1 MKENNILENQQRDVQ
16 LISIDDFV
24 SMLGEVR
31 QGNKDLIPQVL
42 NALLEDGDLQGKFLD
57 MLEAEDKQWLLAL
70 DNLKADCI
78 VLAGM
83 YREKCRYYDELF
95 TDEDTG
101 EEVVIERTELIEGT
115 SWFEREKNEARALY
129 GKICAADLPDA
140 DVRMVCDWVD
150 ATPFNEMAIVEKK
163 KRQMEEQV
171 PAHELGLS
179 PLYGWIC
186 EVLGDAYYYGE
197 EHCGYY
203 IDIAKAREYY
213 AKAQEIKHAT
223 GDETFMLW
231 GNPVE
236 DFDEKDWEDD
246 ERCPLTCY
254 YRLSGP
260 AEVLYKVRTT
270 IDKLTEKYGMPGNEF
285 GRYVPTPI
293 LLQTLL
299 GIKSKAPNYWGNL
312 LFMEDQPDGTIF
324 LTMEVEQTYVWPHVL
339 EQVFPGIRV
348 DVEKEL

>member
-1 MKENNILENQQRDVQ
+1 MEENKILEKQQIDVNE
-16 LISIDDFV
+16 FAT
-24 SMLGEVR
+24 MLGEVR
-31 QGNKDLIPQVL
+31 QGNKDLAPQVL

-101 EEVVIERTELIEGT
+101 EEVVIERTELIEGA
-115 SWFEREKNEARALY
+115 SWFERDKNEALALY

-163 KRQMEEQV
+163 KRQMEEQA

-197 EHCGYY
+197 EDCGYY

-223 GDETFMLW
+223 GDETFMHW
-231 GNPVE
+231 GNPIE

-246 ERCPLTCY
+246 EICPLTCHY
-254 YRLSGP
+254 SLSGP
-260 AEVLYKVRTT
+260 AEVLDKVRAF
-270 IDKLTEKYGMPGNEF
+270 IEKLTEKYGMPDNEF
-285 GRYVPTPI
+285 GRYVATPI
-293 LLQTLL
+293 LLQALL
-299 GIKSKAPNYWGNL
+299 GIKSEAPNYWGNL
-312 LFMEDQPDGTIF
+312 LFMEDQPDGTLS
-324 LTMEVEQTYVWPHVL
+324 LTMEVELTHVWPHVL
-339 EQVFPGIRV
+339 EQGFPGIEV
-348 DVEKEL
+348 EVEKK

>member
-1 MKENNILENQQRDVQ
+1 MEENNIQETQHRDAQQMRVDE
-16 LISIDDFV
+16 FAA
-24 SMLGEVR
+24 MLSQVR
-31 QGNKDLIPQVL
+31 QGNKDLAPQVL
-42 NALLEDGDLQGKFLD
+42 DALLEDGDLQGKFRD

-70 DNLKADCI
+70 DNLKADCF
-78 VLAGM
+78 VLTGM
-83 YREKCRYYDELF
+83 YREKWRYYDELF

-101 EEVVIERTELIEGT
+101 EEVVIERTELIDGT
-115 SWFEREKNEARALY
+115 SWFERNKDEARALY

-140 DVRMVCDWVD
+140 DVRMVCDRVA
-150 ATPFNEMAIVEKK
+150 ATPFNYMAIVEKK

-186 EVLGDAYYYGE
+186 EVLGRAYYFGE

-223 GDETFMLW
+223 GDETFMHW
-231 GNPVE
+231 GNPIE

-246 ERCPLTCY
+246 EVCPLTCHY
-254 YRLSGP
+254 SLSGP
-260 AEVLYKVRTT
+260 AEVLDKVRAF
-270 IDKLTEKYGMPGNEF
+270 IEKLTEKYGMPGNEF
-285 GRYVPTPI
+285 GRYVATPI
-293 LLQTLL
+293 LLQALL

-312 LFMEDQPDGTIF
+312 LFMEDQPDGTLS
-324 LTMEVEQTYVWPHVL
+324 LTMEVEQPYVWPHVL
-339 EQVFPGIRV
+339 EQGFPGTEV
-348 DVEKEL
+348 KVEKE

>member
-1 MKENNILENQQRDVQ
+1 MEENNIQETQHRDAQQMRADE
-16 LISIDDFV
+16 FAA
-24 SMLGEVR
+24 MLNGVR

-42 NALLEDGDLQGKFLD
+42 DALLEYSPQQNKYLNL
-57 MLEAEDKQWLLAL
+57 LEAEDKQWLLAL

-83 YREKCRYYDELF
+83 YREKYRYYDELF

-101 EEVVIERTELIEGT
+101 EKVVIERTELIEGT
-115 SWFEREKNEARALY
+115 SWFERDKNEARALY
-129 GKICAADLPDA
+129 GKICAVNLPDA
-140 DVRMVCDWVD
+140 DVRMVVDWVD
-150 ATPFNEMAIVEKK
+150 ATPFNQMAIVEKK

-186 EVLGDAYYYGE
+186 EVLGDAYYHGE

-223 GDETFMLW
+223 GDETVMQW

-236 DFDEKDWEDD
+236 DFDEKDWE
-246 ERCPLTCY
+246 EYEECPQTCH

-260 AEVLYKVRTT
+260 AEVLDKVRTT
-270 IDKLTEKYGMPGNEF
+270 IDKLTEKYGMPDNEF
-285 GRYVPTPI
+285 GRYVATPI
-293 LLQTLL
+293 LLQALL
-299 GIKSKAPNYWGNL
+299 GIKSEAPNYWGNL
-312 LFMEDQPDGTIF
+312 LFIEDQSDGTLS
-324 LTMEVEQTYVWPHVL
+324 LTMEVEQTHVWPHVL
-339 EQVFPGIRV
+339 EQGFPGIEV
-348 DVEKEL
+348 ETEKE

>member
-16 LISIDDFV
+16 QISIGDFGN
-24 SMLGEVR
+24 MLNEVR
-31 QGNKDLIPQVL
+31 QGNKDLAPQVL

-101 EEVVIERTELIEGT
+101 EEVVIERAELVDGT
-115 SWFEREKNEARALY
+115 SWFERDKNEARALY

-140 DVRMVCDWVD
+140 DVRMVVDWVD

-197 EHCGYY
+197 EDCGYY

-231 GNPVE
+231 SNPME
-236 DFDEKDWEDD
+236 DFDEKDWEDY
-246 ERCPLTCY
+246 ERCPLTCH

-260 AEVLYKVRTT
+260 AEVLDKVRTT
-270 IDKLTEKYGMPGNEF
+270 IDKLTEKYGMPDNEF

-293 LLQTLL
+293 LLQALL

-312 LFMEDQPDGTIF
+312 LFMEDQSDGTLTI
-324 LTMEVEQTYVWPHVL
+324 TMEVEQTYVWPHVL
-339 EQVFPGIRV
+339 EQGFPDIRV

>member
-31 QGNKDLIPQVL
+31 QGNKDLAPQVL

-83 YREKCRYYDELF
+83 YSKKCRYYDELF

-101 EEVVIERTELIEGT
+101 EEVVIERAELIDGT
-115 SWFEREKNEARALY
+115 SWFERDKNEARALY

-140 DVRMVCDWVD
+140 DVRMVVDWVD

-231 GNPVE
+231 GNPIG
-236 DFDEKDWEDD
+236 DFEEKDWEDY
-246 ERCPLTCY
+246 EMCPLTCHY
-254 YRLSGP
+254 SLSGP
-260 AEVLYKVRTT
+260 AEVLDKVRTT
-270 IDKLTEKYGMPGNEF
+270 IDKLTEMYGMPDNEF

-293 LLQTLL
+293 LLQALL
-299 GIKSKAPNYWGNL
+299 GIKSEAPNYWGNL

-324 LTMEVEQTYVWPHVL
+324 LTMEVELTHVWPHVL
-339 EQVFPGIRV
+339 EQGFPGIRV

>member
-31 QGNKDLIPQVL
+31 QGNKDLAPQVL

-101 EEVVIERTELIEGT
+101 EEVVIERAELIEGT
-115 SWFEREKNEARALY
+115 SWFERNKDEAQALY
-129 GKICAADLPDA
+129 DKICATDLQDA

-223 GDETFMLW
+223 GDETFMHW
-231 GNPVE
+231 GNPMA
-236 DFDEKDWEDD
+236 DFDEKDWEDH
-246 ERCPLTCY
+246 EACPYTCH
-254 YRLSGP
+254 YRLSGST
-260 AEVLYKVRTT
+260 EVLNKVRAT
-270 IDKLTEKYGMPGNEF
+270 IDKLTEKYGMPDNEF

-293 LLQTLL
+293 LLQALL

-312 LFMEDQPDGTIF
+312 LFMEDQPDGTLS
-324 LTMEVEQTYVWPHVL
+324 LTMEVEQTHVWPHVL
-339 EQVFPGIRV
+339 EQGFPGIE
-348 DVEKEL
+348 VETEKK

>member
-16 LISIDDFV
+16 QISIGDFGN
-24 SMLGEVR
+24 MLNEVR
-31 QGNKDLIPQVL
+31 QGNKDLAPQVL
-42 NALLEDGDLQGKFLD
+42 NALLEDGDLQGKFLNL
-57 MLEAEDKQWLLAL
+57 LEAEDKQWLLAL
-70 DNLKADCI
+70 DSLKADCI
-78 VLAGM
+78 VLGGM

-101 EEVVIERTELIEGT
+101 EEVVIERTELIDGT
-115 SWFEREKNEARALY
+115 SWFERDKDEAQALY

-140 DVRMVCDWVD
+140 DVRMVVDWVD

-197 EHCGYY
+197 EDCGYY

-231 GNPVE
+231 GNPME
-236 DFDEKDWEDD
+236 DFDEKDWEDYVVSP
-246 ERCPLTCY
+246 ETRNY
-254 YRLSGP
+254 SISG
-260 AEVLYKVRTT
+260 AAQVLDKVRAT
-270 IDKLTEKYGMPGNEF
+270 IDKLTEKYGMSGNEF

-293 LLQTLL
+293 LLQALL
-299 GIKSKAPNYWGNL
+299 GIKSKAPRYWGNL
-312 LFMEDQPDGTIF
+312 LFMEDQPDGTLS
-324 LTMEVEQTYVWPHVL
+324 LTMEVEQPYVWPHVL
-339 EQVFPGIRV
+339 EQGFPGIEV
-348 DVEKEL
+348 ETEKE

>member
-1 MKENNILENQQRDVQ
+1 MEENNILDTQNKCARQMGVDE
-16 LISIDDFV
+16 FAT
-24 SMLGEVR
+24 MLGEVR
-31 QGNKDLIPQVL
+31 QGNKDLAPQVL

-70 DNLKADCI
+70 NNLKADCI

-83 YREKCRYYDELF
+83 YREKCRYYDEQF

-101 EEVVIERTELIEGT
+101 EEVTVERIDYIDG
-115 SWFEREKNEARALY
+115 SVWFEGSKEEARALY
-129 GKICAADLPDA
+129 DKIYNADLSDA

-171 PAHELGLS
+171 PDHELGLS

-231 GNPVE
+231 GNPME
-236 DFDEKDWEDD
+236 DFDEKDWEDY
-246 ERCPLTCY
+246 EACPYTCH

-260 AEVLYKVRTT
+260 TEVLDKVRTT
-270 IDKLTEKYGMPGNEF
+270 IDKLTEKYGMPDNEF

-293 LLQTLL
+293 LQQALL
-299 GIKSKAPNYWGNL
+299 GIKSGAPRYLGIL
-312 LFMEDQPDGTIF
+312 LYMEDQPDGTLSI
-324 LTMEVEQTYVWPHVL
+324 TMEVEQGYVWSHVL
-339 EQVFPGIRV
+339 EQGFPGIEV
-348 DVEKEL
+348 EVEKE

>member
-1 MKENNILENQQRDVQ
+1 
-16 LISIDDFV
+16 
-24 SMLGEVR
+24 
-31 QGNKDLIPQVL
+31 
-42 NALLEDGDLQGKFLD
+42 
-57 MLEAEDKQWLLAL
+57 
-70 DNLKADCI
+70 
-78 VLAGM
+78 
-83 YREKCRYYDELF
+83 
-95 TDEDTG
+95 
-101 EEVVIERTELIEGT
+101 
-115 SWFEREKNEARALY
+115 
-129 GKICAADLPDA
+129 
-140 DVRMVCDWVD
+140 MVCDWVE

-231 GNPVE
+231 GNPME
-236 DFDEKDWEDD
+236 DFDEKDWEDYVVSP
-246 ERCPLTCY
+246 ETRNY
-254 YRLSGP
+254 SISGP
-260 AEVLYKVRTT
+260 AQVLDKVRAT

-293 LLQTLL
+293 LLQALL

-312 LFMEDQPDGTIF
+312 LFMEDQPDGTLS

-339 EQVFPGIRV
+339 EQGFPGIEV
-348 DVEKEL
+348 ETEKE

>member
-1 MKENNILENQQRDVQ
+1 MEENNIQETQHRDAQQMRVDE
-16 LISIDDFV
+16 FAA
-24 SMLGEVR
+24 MLGQVR
-31 QGNKDLIPQVL
+31 QGNKDLAPQVL
-42 NALLEDGDLQGKFLD
+42 NALLEYSALQCKFLNL
-57 MLEAEDKQWLLAL
+57 LEAEDKQWLLAL
-70 DNLKADCI
+70 NNLKADCI

-101 EEVVIERTELIEGT
+101 EEVVIERTELIEGA
-115 SWFEREKNEARALY
+115 SWFERNKDEARALY

-140 DVRMVCDWVD
+140 DVCMVVDWVD

-197 EHCGYY
+197 EDCGYY

-231 GNPVE
+231 GNPME
-236 DFDEKDWEDD
+236 DFDEKDWE
-246 ERCPLTCY
+246 EYEECPQTCH

-260 AEVLYKVRTT
+260 TEVLDKVRTT
-270 IDKLTEKYGMPGNEF
+270 IDKLTEKYGMPDNEF
-285 GRYVPTPI
+285 GRYVATPI
-293 LLQTLL
+293 LLQALL
-299 GIKSKAPNYWGNL
+299 GIKSEAPNYWGNL
-312 LFMEDQPDGTIF
+312 LFMEDQPDGTLTI
-324 LTMEVEQTYVWPHVL
+324 TMEVELTHVWSDVL
-339 EQVFPGIRV
+339 EQGFPGIEV
-348 DVEKEL
+348 EVEKE

>member
-16 LISIDDFV
+16 QISIGDFG

-31 QGNKDLIPQVL
+31 QGNKDLIPLVL
-42 NALLEDGDLQGKFLD
+42 NALLEDGDLQGKFLNL
-57 MLEAEDKQWLLAL
+57 LEAEDKQWLLAL

-115 SWFEREKNEARALY
+115 SWFERNKDEAQALY
-129 GKICAADLPDA
+129 GKICAAELPDA
-140 DVRMVCDWVD
+140 DVRMVVDWVD

-231 GNPVE
+231 GNPIG
-236 DFDEKDWEDD
+236 DFEEKVWE
-246 ERCPLTCY
+246 EYEECPLTCH

-260 AEVLYKVRTT
+260 AEVLDKVRTF
-270 IDKLTEKYGMPGNEF
+270 IEELTEKYGMPGNEF

-293 LLQTLL
+293 LLQALL

-312 LFMEDQPDGTIF
+312 LFMEDQPDGTLS
-324 LTMEVEQTYVWPHVL
+324 LTMEVEQTHVWPHVL
-339 EQVFPGIRV
+339 EQGFPGIE
-348 DVEKEL
+348 VETEKK

>member
-1 MKENNILENQQRDVQ
+1 MENQQRDVQ
-16 LISIDDFV
+16 LISIVDFV

-31 QGNKDLIPQVL
+31 QGKKDLAPLVL

-70 DNLKADCI
+70 NNLKADCI

-101 EEVVIERTELIEGT
+101 EEVVIERAELIDGI
-115 SWFEREKNEARALY
+115 SRFERNKDEAQALY
-129 GKICAADLPDA
+129 GKICATDLQDA
-140 DVRMVCDWVD
+140 DVRMVCDWVHG
-150 ATPFNEMAIVEKK
+150 TPFNYMAIVEKK

-197 EHCGYY
+197 EDCGYY

-231 GNPVE
+231 GNPME
-236 DFDEKDWEDD
+236 DFDEKDWEDYVVSP
-246 ERCPLTCY
+246 ETRNY
-254 YRLSGP
+254 SISG
-260 AEVLYKVRTT
+260 AAQVLDKVRAT
-270 IDKLTEKYGMPGNEF
+270 IDKLTEKYGMPDNEF

-293 LLQTLL
+293 LLQALL
-299 GIKSKAPNYWGNL
+299 GIKSEAPNYWGNL
-312 LFMEDQPDGTIF
+312 LFMEDQPDGTLSI
-324 LTMEVEQTYVWPHVL
+324 TMEVELTHVWPHVL
-339 EQVFPGIRV
+339 EQGFPDIRV

>member
-16 LISIDDFV
+16 QISIGDFGN
-24 SMLGEVR
+24 MLNEVR
-31 QGNKDLIPQVL
+31 QGNKELIPLVL
-42 NALLEDGDLQGKFLD
+42 NALLENGDLQGKFLNL
-57 MLEAEDKQWLLAL
+57 LEAEDKQWLLAL

-101 EEVVIERTELIEGT
+101 EEVVIERTEFMDGT
-115 SWFEREKNEARALY
+115 SWFERDKNEARALY

-223 GDETFMLW
+223 GDETFMHW
-231 GNPVE
+231 GNPIE

-246 ERCPLTCY
+246 EICPLTCHY
-254 YRLSGP
+254 SLSGP
-260 AEVLYKVRTT
+260 AEVLDKVRAF
-270 IDKLTEKYGMPGNEF
+270 IEKLTEKYGMPDNEF
-285 GRYVPTPI
+285 GRYVATPI
-293 LLQTLL
+293 LLQALL
-299 GIKSKAPNYWGNL
+299 GIKSEAPRYWGNL
-312 LFMEDQPDGTIF
+312 LFMEDQPDGTLS
-324 LTMEVEQTYVWPHVL
+324 LTMEVEQPYVWPHVL
-339 EQVFPGIRV
+339 EQGFPDIE
-348 DVEKEL
+348 VETEKK

>member
-16 LISIDDFV
+16 QISIDDFV

-31 QGNKDLIPQVL
+31 QGNKDFATQVL
-42 NALLEDGDLQGKFLD
+42 NALLEDGDLQGKFLNL
-57 MLEAEDKQWLLAL
+57 LEAEDKQWLLAL
-70 DNLKADCI
+70 NNLKADCI

-101 EEVVIERTELIEGT
+101 EEVVIERTEIMDGT
-115 SWFEREKNEARALY
+115 SWFERDKNEARALY
-129 GKICAADLPDA
+129 GKICASDLPDA
-140 DVRMVCDWVD
+140 DVRMVVDWVD

-223 GDETFMLW
+223 GDETFMHW
-231 GNPVE
+231 GNPMA
-236 DFDEKDWEDD
+236 DFDEKDWEDY
-246 ERCPLTCY
+246 ERCPLTCHY
-254 YRLSGP
+254 SLSGP
-260 AEVLYKVRTT
+260 AEVLDKVRTF
-270 IDKLTEKYGMPGNEF
+270 IDKLTEKYGMPDNEF
-285 GRYVPTPI
+285 GRYVATPI
-293 LLQTLL
+293 LLQALL
-299 GIKSKAPNYWGNL
+299 GIKSEAPRYRGNL
-312 LFMEDQPDGTIF
+312 LFMEDQPDGTLS
-324 LTMEVEQTYVWPHVL
+324 LTMEVEQTHVWPYVL
-339 EQVFPGIRV
+339 EQGFPGIEV
-348 DVEKEL
+348 ETEKE

>member
-16 LISIDDFV
+16 QISIGDFGN
-24 SMLGEVR
+24 MLNEVR
-31 QGNKDLIPQVL
+31 QGNKDLAPQVL
-42 NALLEDGDLQGKFLD
+42 NTLLEDSDLQGKFLN

-70 DNLKADCI
+70 NNLKADCI

-101 EEVVIERTELIEGT
+101 EEVVIERAELIDGI
-115 SWFEREKNEARALY
+115 SRFERNKDEAQALY
-129 GKICAADLPDA
+129 GKICATDLQDA
-140 DVRMVCDWVD
+140 DVRMVVDWVD

-197 EHCGYY
+197 EDCGYY

-231 GNPVE
+231 GNPME
-236 DFDEKDWEDD
+236 DFDEKDWEDYVVSP
-246 ERCPLTCY
+246 ETRNY
-254 YRLSGP
+254 SISG
-260 AEVLYKVRTT
+260 AAQVLDKVRAT
-270 IDKLTEKYGMPGNEF
+270 IDKLTEKYGMPDNEF

-293 LLQTLL
+293 LLQALL
-299 GIKSKAPNYWGNL
+299 GIKSEAPNYWGNL
-312 LFMEDQPDGTIF
+312 LFMEDQPDGTLTI
-324 LTMEVEQTYVWPHVL
+324 TMEVELTHVWPHVL
-339 EQVFPGIRV
+339 EQGFPGIEV
-348 DVEKEL
+348 ETEKEL

>member
-16 LISIDDFV
+16 QISIGDFGN
-24 SMLGEVR
+24 MLNEVR
-31 QGNKDLIPQVL
+31 QGNKELIPLVL
-42 NALLEDGDLQGKFLD
+42 NALLENGDLQGKFLNL
-57 MLEAEDKQWLLAL
+57 LEAEDKQWLLAL

-101 EEVVIERTELIEGT
+101 EEVVIERTEIMDGT
-115 SWFEREKNEARALY
+115 SWFERDKNEARALY

-223 GDETFMLW
+223 GDETFMHW
-231 GNPVE
+231 GNPME

-246 ERCPLTCY
+246 EVCPLTCHY
-254 YRLSGP
+254 SLSGP
-260 AEVLYKVRTT
+260 AEVLDKVRAF
-270 IDKLTEKYGMPGNEF
+270 IEKLTEKYGMPDNEF
-285 GRYVPTPI
+285 GRYVATPI
-293 LLQTLL
+293 LLQALL
-299 GIKSKAPNYWGNL
+299 GIKSEAPRYWGNL
-312 LFMEDQPDGTIF
+312 LFMEDQPDGTLS
-324 LTMEVEQTYVWPHVL
+324 LTMEVEQPYVWPHVL
-339 EQVFPGIRV
+339 EQGFPDIE
-348 DVEKEL
+348 VETEKK

>member
-1 MKENNILENQQRDVQ
+1 MEENNIQETQHRDAQQMRVDE
-16 LISIDDFV
+16 FAA
-24 SMLGEVR
+24 MLGQVR
-31 QGNKDLIPQVL
+31 QGNKDLASQVL

-83 YREKCRYYDELF
+83 YREKYRYYDELF

-101 EEVVIERTELIEGT
+101 EEVVIERTELVEGT
-115 SWFEREKNEARALY
+115 SWFERDKNEARALY

-140 DVRMVCDWVD
+140 DVRMVVDWVD

-171 PAHELGLS
+171 PAYELGLS

-231 GNPVE
+231 GNPME
-236 DFDEKDWEDD
+236 DFDEKDWEDY
-246 ERCPLTCY
+246 ERCSLTCHY
-254 YRLSGP
+254 SLSGP
-260 AEVLYKVRTT
+260 AQVLDKVRAT

-293 LLQTLL
+293 LLQVLL

-312 LFMEDQPDGTIF
+312 LFMEDQPDGTLS

-339 EQVFPGIRV
+339 EQGFPGIEV
-348 DVEKEL
+348 ETEKE

>member
-1 MKENNILENQQRDVQ
+1 MKENNILENQQRDVL

-31 QGNKDLIPQVL
+31 QGNKDLAPQVL
-42 NALLEDGDLQGKFLD
+42 NAMLEDGDLQGKFLD

-70 DNLKADCI
+70 NNLKADCI

-115 SWFEREKNEARALY
+115 SWFERNKDEAQALY
-129 GKICAADLPDA
+129 GKICATDLPDA
-140 DVRMVCDWVD
+140 DVRMVVDWVD

-197 EHCGYY
+197 EACGYY
-203 IDIAKAREYY
+203 IDISKAREYY

-223 GDETFMLW
+223 GDETFMHW
-231 GNPVE
+231 GNPME
-236 DFDEKDWEDD
+236 DFDEKDWEDH
-246 ERCPLTCY
+246 EACPYTCH
-254 YRLSGP
+254 YRLSGST
-260 AEVLYKVRTT
+260 EVLNKVRTF
-270 IDKLTEKYGMPGNEF
+270 IDKLTEKYGMPDNEF

-293 LLQTLL
+293 LLQALL
-299 GIKSKAPNYWGNL
+299 GIKSRAPRYLGIL
-312 LFMEDQPDGTIF
+312 LFMEDQPDGTLSI
-324 LTMEVEQTYVWPHVL
+324 TMEVEQGYVWPHVL
-339 EQVFPGIRV
+339 EQGFPGIE
-348 DVEKEL
+348 VETEKK

>member
-1 MKENNILENQQRDVQ
+1 MEENKILEKQQIDV
-16 LISIDDFV
+16 DKFAT
-24 SMLGEVR
+24 MLGEVR
-31 QGNKDLIPQVL
+31 QGNKDLAPQVL

-83 YREKCRYYDELF
+83 YSKKCRYYDELF

-101 EEVVIERTELIEGT
+101 EEVVIERTELIDGT
-115 SWFEREKNEARALY
+115 SWFERNKDEAQALY

-140 DVRMVCDWVD
+140 DVRMVVDWVD
-150 ATPFNEMAIVEKK
+150 ATPFNEKAIVEKK
-163 KRQMEEQV
+163 KRQMEKQI
-171 PAHELGLS
+171 PAQELGLS

-223 GDETFMLW
+223 GDETFMHW
-231 GNPVE
+231 GNPME
-236 DFDEKDWEDD
+236 DFDEKDWEDY
-246 ERCPLTCY
+246 ERCPLTCHY
-254 YRLSGP
+254 SLSGP
-260 AEVLYKVRTT
+260 AEVLDKVRTF
-270 IDKLTEKYGMPGNEF
+270 IEKLTEKYGMPDNEF
-285 GRYVPTPI
+285 GRYVATPI
-293 LLQTLL
+293 LLQALL
-299 GIKSKAPNYWGNL
+299 GIKSEAPNYWGNL
-312 LFMEDQPDGTIF
+312 LFMEDQPDGTLS
-324 LTMEVEQTYVWPHVL
+324 LTMEVELTHVWPHVL
-339 EQVFPGIRV
+339 EQGFPGIE
-348 DVEKEL
+348 VETEKK